1 MIIFKVVKE
10 RHGWAVRM
18 GQRMT
23 TPFWSKDLAVLE
35 ANRLAASIR
44 RHGERTEVVVENH
57 EPRESSP
64 KHPNS
69 SSTGSEDISKLVLT
83 SGR

>member
-1 MIIFKVVKE
+1 MIIFSVVKE
-10 RHGWAVRM
+10 HHGWAVKM

-44 RHGERTEVVVENH
+44 RHGERTEVVVEGPEGR
-57 EPRESSP
+57 EPGAKRQSP
-64 KHPNS
+64 
-69 SSTGSEDISKLVLT
+69 GSAGSGQGADVNLT